1 MRRKFPPTSF
11 SFCWNMIYFPRCLI
25 IPTIIFYCC
34 WFLLSPILLY
44 ITYLPFCC
52 SLYIF
57 IYIFIFHSSC
67 ICSAHVYGTPIF
79 LLQYTFFKQQQ
90 LKRAVTDLTTGSYNL
105 FLTNLELN
113 ENVYFF
119 LYHQNIAREEKLL
132 FSNLSVLV
140 KIHKWRSGIL
150 YI

>member
-1 MRRKFPPTSF
+1 M
-11 SFCWNMIYFPRCLI
+11 CMG
-25 IPTIIFYCC
+25 
-34 WFLLSPILLY
+34 
-44 ITYLPFCC
+44 LPFFYFNI
-52 SLYIF
+52 L
-57 IYIFIFHSSC
+57 
-67 ICSAHVYGTPIF
+67 
-79 LLQYTFFKQQQ
+79 FFKQQQ
-90 LKRAVTDLTTGSYNL
+90 LKRAVTDLTIGSYNL